1 MKIEVSI
8 KQHVLKSD
16 IEDIDSF
23 KEVFEDPDP
32 YFHYDDF
39 GDEIEIQDLTEDSKI
54 GKCSDEGETYART
67 IDYSI
72 SFKIKSVDKLKEFW
86 EDEIIVDNMV
96 EWGRFGYYW
105 MAGINPVFLDFDEET
120 GEQVWKP
127 AEGGPEVSLDQWNEA
142 STLDEEVMD
151 QENIE
156 PDSTSISE
164 EEPLEEDSI
173 LEDSETSIAETEEEL
188 EESEESS

>member
-1 MKIEVSI
+1 MSDLVKIEVSI

-72 SFKIKSVDKLKEFW
+72 SFKIKSIDKLKEFW

-120 GEQVWKP
+120 GEHTTIDIEE
-127 AEGGPEVSLDQWNEA
+127 AEFNGSMYLGNEVLK
-142 STLDEEVMD
+142 
-151 QENIE
+151 
-156 PDSTSISE
+156 
-164 EEPLEEDSI
+164 
-173 LEDSETSIAETEEEL
+173 
-188 EESEESS
+188 